1 MSVAQNLIRSARF
14 RAEREADWRRLEA
27 IVTKAERRGLKALGF
42 DEAQAMATLYRQAMA
57 SLSMARE
64 ISLDRA
70 LLAYLEALCARAY
83 LAVYAPQERLGG
95 MIGRLLVV
103 GIPGAARRLFPLILI
118 SYAIM
123 ALGGLAGWMLFQND
137 PTWYDTLM
145 PAGMAGGRG
154 LESSREELLAVIY
167 SGQEAQSG
175 QLAAFASVLFSHN
188 ARIAILIFS
197 LGVLACVPGTVL
209 TFLNG
214 LTIGAFVALH
224 ADRGLLYDI
233 VAWLSIHGVTELSAV
248 VIACAGGLHL
258 GQAVL
263 FPGEVRRRDA
273 LRRNA
278 RDAVKLA
285 LLAALMLVVAA
296 ALEGFGRQLIQDPGA
311 RLRTGLAIG
320 ALWVVWLGL
329 SGRGRAGRGLT

>member
-27 IVTKAERRGLKALGF
+27 IVTKAERRGLKSLAF

-95 MIGRLLVV
+95 MLGRLLVV

-123 ALGGLAGWMLFQND
+123 ILGGVAGWMLFQND
-137 PTWYDTLM
+137 PGWYDALM
-145 PAGMAGGRG
+145 PQGLASGRG
-154 LESSREELLAVIY
+154 VDSSREDLLAVIY
-167 SGQEAQSG
+167 SGQDAQSG
-175 QLAAFASVLFSHN
+175 KLAAFTSLLFSHN
-188 ARIAILIFS
+188 TRIAILIFS

-214 LTIGAFVALH
+214 LMLGVFVALH

-233 VAWLSIHGVTELSAV
+233 SAWLTIHGVTEISAIV
-248 VIACAGGLHL
+248 VACAGGLHL

-285 LLAALMLVVAA
+285 ILSAMMLVVAA
-296 ALEGFGRQLIQDPGA
+296 GLEGFGRQLIQEPGV
-311 RLRTGLAIG
+311 RIRIGVTIGLAWI
-320 ALWVVWLGL
+320 AWLAL
-329 SGRGRAGRGLT
+329 SGRRRT